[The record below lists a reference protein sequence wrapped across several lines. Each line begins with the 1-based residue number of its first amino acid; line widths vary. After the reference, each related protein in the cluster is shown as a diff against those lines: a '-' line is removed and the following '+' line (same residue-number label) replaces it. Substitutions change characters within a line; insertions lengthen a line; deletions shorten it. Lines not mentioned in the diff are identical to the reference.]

1 MSITTKHTLT
11 NAEIEKDII
20 NALKNPPEMS
30 KSSNGKWM
38 IVAIIALVPLILIEL
53 IYPAL
58 LIWAVLAAAVL
69 LIVCLILHRRRIE
82 KVSIDDFEITR
93 EVVHSTREEHYRGE
107 RGRIRLHGRA
117 IISVYVVRFE
127 SGKCWRMPKKH
138 YAQNPDL
145 QRSDFAL
152 YNETHRGDTFITV
165 AKKSTGEIIMAY
177 NTEAFEYKN

>member
-11 NAEIEKDII
+11 NSEIEKDII

-69 LIVCLILHRRRIE
+69 LTVCMILHRRRIE
-82 KVSIDDFEITR
+82 KASIEDFEIAR
-93 EVVHSTREEHYRGE
+93 EVVHSTQEEPFLPG
-107 RGRIRLHGRA
+107 ICKMQPLVTVSSSTDA
-117 IISVYVVRFE
+117 VILLL
-127 SGKCWRMPKKH
+127 
-138 YAQNPDL
+138 AQFSASNCLIPL
-145 QRSDFAL
+145 QGHIA
-152 YNETHRGDTFITV
+152 
-165 AKKSTGEIIMAY
+165 
-177 NTEAFEYKN
+177 